1 VGDTRRIKRC
11 TGAFGHRV
19 HCHSNDNNRMRR
31 NSRLHFLHD
40 RMVIGFHFMAN
51 GGVNVGF

>member
-11 TGAFGHRV
+11 TGAFGHGV